1 MGSTLNGGA
10 HLLFLK
16 MYAMKTS
23 GLSYAI
29 FIFLLAG
36 TLHAQ
41 DYSRGSQDVQDEG
54 FSYVLT
60 DLNYISDAIFM
71 GRRDSISAPYLYPS
85 IGYYDKSGF
94 FANASASYLT
104 RSDENRV
111 DLFLLST
118 GFVFDDDTWSGGIS
132 GSLYFFNDESYNVKS
147 ETVGD
152 LTGNLG
158 YDLGPVQTGISL
170 STYFNDGSSVDFF
183 TGWHVSKEIISSDNA
198 WLIIPQFSVYG
209 GTQQFYEAYYQTSR
223 LGNRKGQ
230 GMGSGGSV
238 PMGEQALEIQ
248 ESEKFKLLNLEI
260 GVPIHFYHKQFI
272 FSVNPMLAFPQ
283 NPATIELED
292 TTISE
297 ELDTVFYGYVG
308 ISYWFKT

>member
-1 MGSTLNGGA
+1 MKTLI
-10 HLLFLK
+10 LSCTIVLFLIPG
-16 MYAMKTS
+16 MQY
-23 GLSYAI
+23 G
-29 FIFLLAG
+29 
-36 TLHAQ
+36 Q
-41 DYSRGSQDVQDEG
+41 DYSRSSQDLQEDG

-60 DLNYISDAIFM
+60 DLNYITDAVFM
-71 GRRDSISAPYLYPS
+71 GRRDSISAPYVYPS

-94 FANASASYLT
+94 FVNASSSYLT

-118 GFVFDDDTWSGGIS
+118 GFVFDDDSWSGGIS
-132 GSLYFFNDESYNVKS
+132 GSLYFFNDASYNVKS

-152 LTGNLG
+152 LTGNLN
-158 YDLGPVQTGISL
+158 YDLGPLETGLSL
-170 STYFNDGSSVDFF
+170 STYFNDGGSADIFA
-183 TGWHVSKEIISSDNA
+183 GWHLSKEIISTDNT
-198 WLIIPQFSVYG
+198 WLIIPQFSVYA

-238 PMGEQALEIQ
+238 PMGEQALEIR
-248 ESEKFKLLNLEI
+248 ESEELKLLNLEI
-260 GVPIHFYHKQFI
+260 GLPIHYYHKQFI

-283 NPATIELED
+283 SPATIEFED
-292 TTISE
+292 TTLSE
-297 ELDTVFYGYVG
+297 ELDAVFYGYVG